1 MNDYFDIL
9 LIKDNKVIT
18 EYQSITPFALFVQF
32 FYLCIKKDNRSGLTQ
47 YSNNVLTLIHTLFFL
62 TKCTIFSWTE
72 TCCFGEEETYNF
84 SQ

>member
-32 FYLCIKKDNRSGLTQ
+32 FYFVLKKTTDQ
-47 YSNNVLTLIHTLFFL
+47 A
-62 TKCTIFSWTE
+62 
-72 TCCFGEEETYNF
+72 
-84 SQ
+84 